1 MPERLLLHHLA
12 QEEDSVRFYRLC
24 SACQSLIGRLGVA
37 EPIEALGL
45 RIV

>member
-24 SACQSLIGRLGVA
+24 SAFQSLIGRLGVA